1 MSEYSYERTPKQAS
15 NVPTLKR
22 ALGDWM
28 NAVAKEIAAAIPA
41 HLKTD
46 GVKVSPGAGPSYAGV
61 DAKGYTRSDMEVRV
75 EVGLTINNQP
85 FRLRAFVSYKDTMM
99 SRSNEQEF
107 VLAYD
112 DDVNQLT
119 ASIARWLKDL

>member
-1 MSEYSYERTPKQAS
+1 MSAYSYERTPKQAS
-15 NVPTLKR
+15 NIPTLKR

-46 GVKVSPGAGPSYAGV
+46 GVKVSPGVGPNYAGV

-75 EVGLTINNQP
+75 EIGLTVDNQP
-85 FRLRAFVSYKDTMM
+85 FRLRAFASYKDAMM
-99 SRSNEQEF
+99 SRSNDQEF

-119 ASIARWLKDL
+119 TSIARWLKDL